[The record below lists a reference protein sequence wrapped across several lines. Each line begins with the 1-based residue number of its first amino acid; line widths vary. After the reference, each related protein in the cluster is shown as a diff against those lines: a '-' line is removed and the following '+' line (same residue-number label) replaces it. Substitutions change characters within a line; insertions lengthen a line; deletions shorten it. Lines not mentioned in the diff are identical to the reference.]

1 MRKSSVT
8 MASWNDA
15 TMIQVPLEAGRGKEM
30 GSHIK
35 ASEGM

>member
-1 MRKSSVT
+1 MKMT
-8 MASWNDA
+8 SWNDA
-15 TMIQVPLEAGRGKEM
+15 AMIQMPLEAGRGKEM